1 MWASTSSGRI
11 ELNITKNQAAIGM
24 HQGACDNDIAVLRM
38 IPAIRR
44 QLSKID
50 PETLKAELR
59 EYGAWDDAELSDHD
73 ANLSR
78 LLWVMCGDI
87 LDRGE

>member
-11 ELNITKNQAAIGM
+11 ELNITKKQAAIGM
-24 HQGACDNDIAVLRM
+24 HQGACDNDIAVLRQ

-44 QLSKID
+44 QLAKVD
-50 PETLKAELR
+50 PELLKSELR
-59 EYGAWDDAELSDHD
+59 EYGAWDDAELSDHE

-78 LLWVMCGDI
+78 LLWIMCGDI
-87 LDRGE
+87 LDNS